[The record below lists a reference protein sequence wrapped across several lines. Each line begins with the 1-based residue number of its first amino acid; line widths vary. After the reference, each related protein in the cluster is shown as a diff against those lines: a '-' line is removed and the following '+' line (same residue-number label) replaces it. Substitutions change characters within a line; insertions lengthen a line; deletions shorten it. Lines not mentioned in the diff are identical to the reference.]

1 MVDGRQP
8 NIKKGNNMLSLGN
21 FLRGIFFPPQES
33 PFRRTWPGWVI
44 VALNVLLGIMSA
56 NFFLGMMKVGVS
68 EWLLMNTCVPSQLLF
83 LLGFLIGCPVVMLA
97 GSMVMFYYG
106 TLGMLTFSWS
116 SGNLFAQAGH
126 ICMTLAVIYTVVE
139 AIRQKR
145 WKSWAAGL
153 TFGFLFWIPF
163 NINQFFY
170 FVANPD
176 LAKDLFSG
184 NLIPPGY

>member
-1 MVDGRQP
+1 M
-8 NIKKGNNMLSLGN
+8 
-21 FLRGIFFPPQES
+21 
-33 PFRRTWPGWVI
+33 
-44 VALNVLLGIMSA
+44 
-56 NFFLGMMKVGVS
+56 
-68 EWLLMNTCVPSQLLF
+68 
-83 LLGFLIGCPVVMLA
+83 VMLA

-116 SGNLFAQAGH
+116 GGNLFAQAGH

-139 AIRQKR
+139 AVRQKR

-153 TFGFLFWIPF
+153 TFGFLLWIPF

-184 NLIPPGY
+184 NLMPPGFNQRRTMDRGQWRFVHGLSSVVHRPKVHGDRPTETI